1 MLKVP
6 IANVLFWPTVKK
18 PKMFIILQVEEAAN
32 PCILDGGGKKY
43 LAFFAWKITD
53 QLYNWLINWSAQSLF
68 CALV

>member
-1 MLKVP
+1 
-6 IANVLFWPTVKK
+6 
-18 PKMFIILQVEEAAN
+18 MFIILQVEEVAN

-53 QLYNWLINWSAQSLF
+53 QLYNWLINWSTQSLF